1 MTDMTE
7 ANTLVT
13 LDSLSA
19 NEFRV
24 EINGETV
31 EGIFRISGFKPF
43 DFVNT
48 GNPNTLTLTK
58 MVQRNG
64 NSVFNKWVRESIQ
77 TLGMDVNPTRTVEI
91 VFVDDEEEVRRWALK
106 NAFLVSLAYSDLD
119 TARTELVEE
128 IAIIQYAGVEITW
141 TATPNLE

>member
-1 MTDMTE
+1 MAE
-7 ANTLVT
+7 ENTFVA

-24 EINGETV
+24 EINGQQV

-48 GNPNTLTLTK
+48 GGINTLLMTK
-58 MVQRNG
+58 MVQRDG
-64 NSVFNKWVRESIQ
+64 NNPFNKWVRESIT
-77 TLGMDVNPTRTVEI
+77 TLNMDVNPTRTLTI
-91 VFVDDEEEVRRWALK
+91 IAVDDGTEIRRWTLNGAYLT
-106 NAFLVSLAYSDLD
+106 NLSYSDFD
-119 TARTELVEE
+119 SGSTELVEE
-128 IAIIQYAGVEITW
+128 QVVIQYDSVEIQW